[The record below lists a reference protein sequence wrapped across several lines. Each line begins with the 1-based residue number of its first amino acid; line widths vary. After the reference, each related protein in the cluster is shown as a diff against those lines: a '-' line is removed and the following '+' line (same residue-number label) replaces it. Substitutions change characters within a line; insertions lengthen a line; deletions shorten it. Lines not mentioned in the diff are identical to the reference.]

1 MNTYVCCWLHLLL
14 SSALL
19 VSSDWKSSIIEYFIP
34 RDSNFIIPIP
44 SNYDGQWSAF
54 SYYVKVSLTEGIRFK
69 LPTFVCGNDTSSE
82 IKVFAIV
89 YGKHFTPV
97 GKILN
102 SSQGSKEWIGWENT
116 LHMRDIKKLHRK
128 SVL

>member
-1 MNTYVCCWLHLLL
+1 MNTCVCCWLHLLL
-14 SSALL
+14 SSTLL
-19 VSSDWKSSIIEYFIP
+19 VSSDWKSSIIEHFIP

-69 LPTFVCGNDTSSE
+69 LATFVCVNDTSPE

-89 YGKHFTPV
+89 YGKHFTSV
-97 GKILN
+97 GKMLN
-102 SSQGSKEWIGWENT
+102 TCEQIGESIT
-116 LHMRDIKKLHRK
+116 RK
-128 SVL
+128 